1 MSYKSPSNHEFHSAA
16 QGLSDDVRVLADR
29 LRAVLTE
36 RSRSFIDLSKSLQ
49 GMDESKDNPWIQKY
63 KLEWNGGIK

>member
-16 QGLSDDVRVLADR
+16 QGLSDDVRGLTDR

-49 GMDESKDNPWIQKY
+49 GMDESKDYPWIQKY

>member
-16 QGLSDDVRVLADR
+16 QGLSDDVRGLTDR

-49 GMDESKDNPWIQKY
+49 GMDESKDYPWIQGLSLDSKV
-63 KLEWNGGIK
+63 

>member
-1 MSYKSPSNHEFHSAA
+1 MNFTQQHKVY
-16 QGLSDDVRVLADR
+16 QMMLGGLTDR

-49 GMDESKDNPWIQKY
+49 GMDESKDYPWIQGLSLDSKV
-63 KLEWNGGIK
+63 